1 MIHEA
6 NGGFV
11 KSEIHKGIATV
22 EFFHPQGNSLPGSLL
37 RELAKEIHSHGVNT
51 EVHVILLRSGGD
63 TVFSSGASF
72 DELASLTTLDEAVH
86 FFSGF
91 AELINVMRKV
101 PKFIV
106 GRIQGKC
113 VGGGI
118 GIAAALDYAIAVEGA
133 DIRLSELSF
142 GIGPFVVGPA
152 VERKLGLSSFSQLA
166 IDSSMWRNADWARRK
181 GLYAEL
187 HPNVES
193 MDESILRLTNT
204 LSTSSLQ
211 AMADIKKLLWKN
223 TEHWDQ
229 LLYDN
234 ASISGKLV
242 LTEPAR
248 AAIARM
254 RAKVKPV

>member
-6 NGGFV
+6 KGGYV

-22 EFFHPQGNSLPGSLL
+22 EFYHPQGNSLPGSLL
-37 RELAKEIHSHGVNT
+37 RELAKEIHSHGLNA
-51 EVHVILLRSGGD
+51 EVHVILLKSGGD

-72 DELASLTTLDEAVH
+72 EELENLKTLDEATH

-91 AELINVMRKV
+91 AELINIMRKV

-106 GRIQGKC
+106 GRIHGKC

-133 DIRLSELSF
+133 DIRLSELSI
-142 GIGPFVVGPA
+142 GIGPFVVGPV

-166 IDSSMWRNADWARRK
+166 IDSTMWRNGDWARRK

-193 MDESILRLTNT
+193 MDESIHRLTNT
-204 LSTSSLQ
+204 LAATSPQ
-211 AMADIKKLLWKN
+211 AMTELKKSLWKN
-223 TEHWDQ
+223 TDHWDH
-229 LLYDN
+229 LLVDN
-234 ASISGKLV
+234 AAISGKLI

-248 AAIARM
+248 AAM
-254 RAKVKPV
+254 AKLRSKMKVA

>member
-37 RELAKEIHSHGVNT
+37 RELAKEIHSHGHNA
-51 EVHVILLRSGGD
+51 EVHVILIKSGGD

-72 DELASLTTLDEAVH
+72 DELEQLRTLDEAIH

-91 AELINVMRKV
+91 AELINIMRKV

-106 GRIQGKC
+106 GRIHGKC

-118 GIAAALDYAIAVEGA
+118 GIAAAVDYAIAVEGA

-152 VERKLGLSSFSQLA
+152 VERKIGLSSFSQLA
-166 IDSSMWRNADWARRK
+166 IDSTMWRNADWARRK

-193 MDESILRLTNT
+193 MDESIFRLTTT
-204 LSTSSLQ
+204 LSNSSLQ

-223 TEHWDQ
+223 TDHWDQ
-229 LLYDN
+229 LLFDN
-234 ASISGKLV
+234 ASISGRLI

-248 AAIARM
+248 AAVARL

>member
-6 NGGFV
+6 SGGFV

-22 EFFHPQGNSLPGSLL
+22 EFYHPQGNSLPGSLL
-37 RELAKEIHSHGVNT
+37 RELAKEIHSHGNNA
-51 EVHVILLRSGGD
+51 EVSVILLKSGGD

-72 DELASLTTLDEAVH
+72 DELVQLTTLEETTH

-91 AELINVMRKV
+91 AELINIMRKV

-152 VERKLGLSSFSQLA
+152 VERKVGLSSFSQLA
-166 IDSSMWRNADWARRK
+166 IDSTMWRNADWARRK

-193 MDESILRLTNT
+193 MDESILRLTTT
-204 LSTSSLQ
+204 LSNSSPQ

-223 TEHWDQ
+223 TDHWDQ
-229 LLYDN
+229 LLFDN
-234 ASISGKLV
+234 AAISGKLL

-248 AAIARM
+248 ASIAKLRS
-254 RAKVKPV
+254 KVKTA